1 MYHLA
6 RIAHQETVN
15 KMGPSNLAVI
25 FAPCILRRTETV
37 HAQEQLQD
45 VQKQAICVQML
56 IEEKLRQY
64 KDTLN
69 QIVELEQASE
79 KVSENLRRIEEHRR
93 SSANSADLRYI
104 QEKAELATE
113 KMVECEKII
122 ANGGSQPNI
131 ETAKQLFSEQLEFL
145 DNERWDHRKN
155 NKKQLSFQIQDHS
168 GTPNTC
174 SNCIVILH
182 RNYLLKRLNM
192 PVAGSNSLRCCC
204 KLEEMGR

>member
-93 SSANSADLRYI
+93 SSANSAELRYI

-145 DNERWDHRKN
+145 SNER
-155 NKKQLSFQIQDHS
+155 
-168 GTPNTC
+168 
-174 SNCIVILH
+174 
-182 RNYLLKRLNM
+182 
-192 PVAGSNSLRCCC
+192 
-204 KLEEMGR
+204 